1 MTDSLP
7 TSGNNSIPIGWNND
21 DRLVRIGRSHQSQH
35 QATCRGTVP
44 RNCARWN
51 RLHGRNG
58 GHVRPNNSLHDAL
71 QNMGSGGC
79 HTGALPPPDPGLMRR
94 AGLWHRKEWT
104 AGRDG
109 RGQIAESNWGRPV
122 MHQTD
127 PSEFYFAPLFY
138 GEFSGGQFVY
148 WVFAADGLS
157 SAATSPGRFPRAPS
171 QVYRIAPRSVTSH
184 MIPCTQRSGT
194 PPGCAPCFLR
204 RSQLSTAPTS
214 IPQTGSAAMCGH
226 SAERR

>member
-1 MTDSLP
+1 MT
-7 TSGNNSIPIGWNND
+7 IGSFGSA
-21 DRLVRIGRSHQSQH
+21 DRINHSTKRPAGARFPGT
-35 QATCRGTVP
+35 ARGGT
-44 RNCARWN
+44 
-51 RLHGRNG
+51 
-58 GHVRPNNSLHDAL
+58 
-71 QNMGSGGC
+71 GSTGE
-79 HTGALPPPDPGLMRR
+79 TGAMSDPTTACMMLCRTWAVGGATPGRCLPPDRGLMRR

-109 RGQIAESNWGRPV
+109 RGQIAEGNWGRPV

-184 MIPCTQRSGT
+184 MIPCTQRSES